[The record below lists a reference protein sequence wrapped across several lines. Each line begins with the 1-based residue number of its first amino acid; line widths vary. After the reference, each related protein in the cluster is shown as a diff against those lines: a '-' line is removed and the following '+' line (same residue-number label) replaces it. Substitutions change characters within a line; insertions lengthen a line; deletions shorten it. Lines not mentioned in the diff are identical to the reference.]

1 MHTCVSY
8 AKTELVLYAKR
19 APAKLEFFSLSVSD
33 KMP

>member
-19 APAKLEFFSLSVSD
+19 APAKLEFFFFIG
-33 KMP
+33 K